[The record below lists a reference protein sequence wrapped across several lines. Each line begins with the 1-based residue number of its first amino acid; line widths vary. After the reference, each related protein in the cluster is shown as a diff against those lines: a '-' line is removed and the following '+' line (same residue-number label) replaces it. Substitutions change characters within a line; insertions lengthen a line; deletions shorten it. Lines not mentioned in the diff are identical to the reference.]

1 MCYYGLATH
10 VYPALRYEY
19 VRKLNIP
26 VRNMAVLSFTLS
38 PEAVGRFY
46 DSLVCLGKFSE
57 SVTIEATKDR
67 VRSDASS
74 RLLTF
79 TDLI

>member
-1 MCYYGLATH
+1 
-10 VYPALRYEY
+10 
-19 VRKLNIP
+19 
-26 VRNMAVLSFTLS
+26 MAVLSFTLS

-67 VRSDASS
+67 VRTDARSG
-74 RLLTF
+74 LQLF
-79 TDLI
+79 TDAKIVSTDCVEFDEIGICIFHLDW

>member
-1 MCYYGLATH
+1 
-10 VYPALRYEY
+10 
-19 VRKLNIP
+19 
-26 VRNMAVLSFTLS
+26 MAVLSFTLS

-67 VRSDASS
+67 VRADAWSG
-74 RLLTF
+74 LQ
-79 TDLI
+79 

>member
-1 MCYYGLATH
+1 
-10 VYPALRYEY
+10 
-19 VRKLNIP
+19 
-26 VRNMAVLSFTLS
+26 MAVLNFTLS

-67 VRSDASS
+67 VRTDVLCGV
-74 RLLTF
+74 RRF
-79 TDLI
+79 TDAKLVSTDCVEFDEIGVCIFHLDW